1 MPMQSMIDQA
11 DDDLL
16 LHESTKRRAGYAEM
30 PYIQIQSNELWIRLK
45 VCLDTNYFVET
56 KKLLLKVL

>member
-30 PYIQIQSNELWIRLK
+30 PYIQIQSNEL
-45 VCLDTNYFVET
+45 
-56 KKLLLKVL
+56 